1 MKTKKSLG
9 QHFLID
15 ETVNERIISTINSY
29 TNIGSIVEVG
39 PGMGAL
45 TKHLVKLNH
54 PNFHVIELDD
64 RFVEILPQ
72 KFPVLKGK
80 IIHQDFLS
88 VQLESLNL
96 PQPILLV
103 GNFPY
108 NISTQIVFKIIE
120 NRPLFCGMIGMF
132 QKEVAKRICAPNK
145 SKDFGL
151 LSVLTQAFFDTSY
164 LFDVPPTAFDP
175 PPKVDSGVM
184 MMTLKQDVTIDYKAL
199 LILTKAAFNQRR
211 KTLRNSLK
219 GLNIDPTVQEQYFNL
234 RPEQITVADFVTLSQ
249 NMKVN

>member
-15 ETVNERIISTINSY
+15 ETVNTRIIESIQKCN
-29 TNIGSIVEVG
+29 NFESIVEIG

-45 TKHLVKLNH
+45 TKHIIALKH
-54 PNFHVIELDD
+54 PHFHVVELDD

-72 KFPVLKGK
+72 KFPVLKDK
-80 IIHQDFLS
+80 IIHEDILH
-88 VQLESLNL
+88 VDIESLKL
-96 PQPILLV
+96 PSPILLV

-108 NISTQIVFKIIE
+108 NISTQIVFKILE
-120 NRPLFCGMIGMF
+120 NRDSFSGMIGMF

-151 LSVLTQAFFDTSY
+151 LSVLTQAYFDTEY
-164 LFDVPPTAFDP
+164 LFDVPPTSFNP
-175 PPKVDSGVM
+175 SPKVNSGVM
-184 MMTLKQDVTIDYKAL
+184 MMTVKPNIEIDYKKL
-199 LILTKAAFNQRR
+199 LGLTKAAFNQRR

-219 GLNIDPTVQEQYFNL
+219 SLNIETSLHEKYFNL
-234 RPEQITVADFVTLSQ
+234 RPEQIMVEDFVLLSQ
-249 NMKVN
+249 NMNR